1 MGGLRTDRLFKI
13 PVRKVEGEIESRFAG
28 VAVDD
33 GEKSGFE
40 RGEKLGLERGE
51 KLGLE
56 RGEKLGL
63 EHGEK
68 LGQERV
74 NRLYALLLSDSRI
87 DDVKR
92 AAVDSEYLEKLFK
105 EYQL

>member
-1 MGGLRTDRLFKI
+1 M
-13 PVRKVEGEIESRFAG
+13 EGEIESRFAG
-28 VAVDD
+28 VTVDD

-40 RGEKLGLERGE
+40 R
-51 KLGLE
+51 
-56 RGEKLGL
+56 
-63 EHGEK
+63 GEK